1 MRRATLAL
9 TALTLALLTSP
20 ALAHD
25 GGQGTLGEAN
35 DRVVTSAGFLVIA
48 FIPTFIFLM
57 SLLQY
62 GLDRRKDRRKAAM
75 KKSADGT
82 WPQGW

>member
-9 TALTLALLTSP
+9 TALALALLARP

-25 GGQGTLGEAN
+25 AGMGTIGEAN
-35 DRVVTSAGFLVIA
+35 DIIVTNAGFLVIA
-48 FIPTFIFLM
+48 FIPTFIFAM

-62 GLDRRKDRRKAAM
+62 ALDKRKDRRKAAQ
-75 KKSADGT
+75 KAAGDGH
-82 WPQGW
+82 WPGGW